1 MLKYIIHGMKYIIWY
16 VTDAHGM
23 MLTRTFSPQWVL
35 FHTEIVSFSFQV
47 VCESRLFFADENTVE
62 MRQQAS
68 DKQEVLSLT
77 VKLCVKLIVK
87 HFLF

>member
-1 MLKYIIHGMKYIIWY
+1 MIHGMKYIIWY
-16 VTDAHGM
+16 ETDAHGM
-23 MLTRTFSPQWVL
+23 MLTRTFSP
-35 FHTEIVSFSFQV
+35 VSFSFQV

-68 DKQEVLSLT
+68 DTQEVLSLT

>member
-1 MLKYIIHGMKYIIWY
+1 
-16 VTDAHGM
+16 
-23 MLTRTFSPQWVL
+23 MLTRTFSPKWVL

-68 DKQEVLSLT
+68 DTQEVLSLT